1 MACGIF
7 FQWVNFKSLFITM
20 IVGFWLLSGSILI
33 QYVIAIIAAL
43 CKAVI
48 QKSFNTTALILY
60 LILLLT
66 SAVVYGH
73 LFVYP
78 RVSAYESFTC
88 ISMFVNVSML
98 MSLFFSVILYSR
110 EFLGSFWSLLR
121 ASSRKQWRSEL
132 IQRYYRWILI
142 QELLQESTQW
152 KWKWKLSPKFD
163 D

>member
-1 MACGIF
+1 MACQIF

-20 IVGFWLLSGSILI
+20 IVGFQLLSGSILV
-33 QYVIAIIAAL
+33 QYVIAIIAV
-43 CKAVI
+43 K
-48 QKSFNTTALILY
+48 QKISFNTTALILY

-66 SAVVYGH
+66 FAVVYGH

-110 EFLGSFWSLLR
+110 EFLGSFWSLLK
-121 ASSRKQWRSEL
+121 ASSGMQWRSEL

>member
-20 IVGFWLLSGSILI
+20 IVGFWLLSGSILV

-43 CKAVI
+43 CKAVK

-110 EFLGSFWSLLR
+110 EFLGTFGSLLK
-121 ASSRKQWRSEL
+121 ASSGMQWRSEL